1 MVHGRRIEESAETK
15 IDEPEI
21 QQEMTWEDY
30 TKLAAICLTV
40 IFVLLL
46 FGSVIKNL
54 IRRRRKKDEKT
65 D

>member
-1 MVHGRRIEESAETK
+1 
-15 IDEPEI
+15 
-21 QQEMTWEDY
+21 MTWEDY
-30 TKLAAICLTV
+30 TKIAAICITV